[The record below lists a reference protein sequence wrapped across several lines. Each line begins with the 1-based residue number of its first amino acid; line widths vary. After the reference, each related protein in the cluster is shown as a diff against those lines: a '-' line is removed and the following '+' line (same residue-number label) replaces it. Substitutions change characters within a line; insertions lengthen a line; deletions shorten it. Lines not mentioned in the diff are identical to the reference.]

1 MKNTSSGLFCWIV
14 LASLYLCHTDA
25 VAQQDVFGNALTNN
39 FQSQSNNFASQQP
52 GPTTP
57 GSGQFGAPYMGTSSL
72 PGSSA
77 ATTFY
82 VPTGPPL
89 EQWGP
94 LGFYPHLLYSLTYGN
109 GIQAQPGKNST
120 TAINT
125 VAPGAFLKIGGHWS
139 IDYTLSR
146 AIYSNPI
153 FRDTTDHHV
162 ILTGV
167 TTNGD
172 WTLKLSQSYIDTTA
186 PLVETGTQTEQ
197 EAYATALNAAWQMN
211 DKMSLQL
218 GLNQNFRFAQSL
230 SDLHEWSTSDW
241 LNYQFEPQFG
251 AGLGLTGGYDEVS
264 LGSDMP
270 FEQIL
275 GRVVFQP
282 GTKLSLILV
291 GGGEDRQFLRPA
303 ERALVSPIFD
313 ASVHYQIL
321 PGTLL
326 TISGRRTVTPSLEG
340 GEINTATSVTAAL
353 HQDIAKNMYFEIS
366 GGYTSE
372 PFTSIAAGP
381 LPKYFFGA
389 PPTSTLVNTR
399 TDTRTYEQFRLSRV
413 FRTRLTASVF
423 VMFNNNNSSQANF
436 SYSGNQVGLE
446 LNYRY

>member
-1 MKNTSSGLFCWIV
+1 MKNTSSGLFWWIV
-14 LASLYLCHTDA
+14 LASLRICHTAA

-303 ERALVSPIFD
+303 GHALVSPIFD
-313 ASVHYQIL
+313 ASLCYQIL
-321 PGTLL
+321 RGTLL

-340 GEINTATSVTAAL
+340 GEINTITSVTAAL

-389 PPTSTLVNTR
+389 PPRTPLQVTR
-399 TDTRTYEQFRLSRV
+399 ADTRTFVEFTLATTFRA
-413 FRTRLTASVF
+413 RLTGSVF
-423 VMFNNNNSSQANF
+423 YRLIASDSSQANF
-436 SYSGNQVGLE
+436 NYSGNQVGLE